1 MNMAKG
7 INKNLSKIKLI
18 TYIGNTISF
27 ISGIL
32 TILSFYG
39 YTNTEYI
46 SFIVVGILL
55 IIVTTS
61 VIINKNKISKYILAA
76 ILNKT
81 IPDSNIMILDKTVIY
96 EYTERYKFKFRSEFF
111 IKVIGNKPISEHTEA
126 LKWTAGFISNVQPI
140 RKSQKIEYDKNPLSH
155 NEIDKQKFTIP
166 FPNGKQIS
174 KNDEPYKTG
183 FEISELNDDK
193 HIAKPILV
201 IGIYNIT
208 KNLTLKVYFNEH
220 LNPLEIRGLKYAH
233 YIDETPYDTVP
244 LEIKYEEEKNMRYVE
259 FNIKN
264 PIYGGKYKIDWNF
277 ND

>member
-1 MNMAKG
+1 MD
-7 INKNLSKIKLI
+7 NKCSKNSANIKLI
-18 TYIGNTISF
+18 AFIENIISL

-39 YTNTEYI
+39 YKDTKRLIYI
-46 SFIVVGILL
+46 FIGIFL
-55 IIVTTS
+55 IITT
-61 VIINKNKISKYILAA
+61 VFIFINKNKISKYFLAI

-81 IPDSNIMILDKTVIY
+81 IPDSNIMILDKIVVY
-96 EYTERYKFKFRSEFF
+96 EYIERYKYKFQSTFS
-111 IKVIGNKPISEHTEA
+111 IKVIGNEPISSHTEM

-140 RKSQKIEYDKNPLSH
+140 KSNQEIEYDKNPLSH
-155 NEIDKQKFTIP
+155 NYIDKQKFTIL
-166 FPNGKQIS
+166 FPNGKKIS
-174 KNDEPYKTG
+174 KNDEPYQTG
-183 FEISELNDDK
+183 FKILELNDDK

-201 IGIYNIT
+201 VGIYNIT

-233 YIDETPYDTVP
+233 YIDEIPYDTIP
-244 LEIKYEEEKNMRYVE
+244 LKSKYDGEKNAYYVE

-264 PIYGGKYKIDWNF
+264 PIYGGKYAIDWNF